1 MPCLMVG
8 LTGGIAAGKTLISQ
22 EFASLD
28 VPVIDADVLAH
39 ALVEPGA
46 VGLQAIVEA
55 FGTEILVN
63 GQLNRAYLRKLVFA
77 DASQRARLESILH
90 PLIWQAMQLQVARLK
105 TPYCLLSI
113 PLLFETQQYRLVDR
127 VLVVDCPVA
136 LQRQRL
142 AVRNGFNELEI
153 DQILNA
159 QASREQRLSIANEV
173 IDNSK
178 DISYSVRQVKALHRD
193 YLAWANAA
201 HIAKL

>member
-8 LTGGIAAGKTLISQ
+8 LTGGIASGKTLISQ
-22 EFASLD
+22 EFAALG
-28 VPVIDADVLAH
+28 VPVVDADVLAH
-39 ALVEPGA
+39 TLVEPGA
-46 VGLQAIVEA
+46 AGLQAIVDA
-55 FGTEILVN
+55 FGTAVLVN
-63 GQLNRAYLRKLVFA
+63 GHLNRAYLRKLVFT
-77 DASQRARLESILH
+77 DASQRSRLESILH
-90 PLIWQAMQLQVARLK
+90 PLIWQAMQLQVARLQ

-113 PLLFETQQYRLVDR
+113 PLLFETQQYRLVER

-142 AVRNGFNELEI
+142 AARNGFNDLEI

-178 DISYSVRQVKALHRD
+178 DIGYSVRQVKALHRD

>member
-8 LTGGIAAGKTLISQ
+8 LTGGIASGKTLISQ
-22 EFASLD
+22 EFAALG
-28 VPVIDADVLAH
+28 VPVVDADVLAH
-39 ALVEPGA
+39 TLVEPGA
-46 VGLQAIVEA
+46 AGLQAIVDA
-55 FGTEILVN
+55 FGTAVLVN
-63 GQLNRAYLRKLVFA
+63 GHLNRAYLRKLVFT
-77 DASQRARLESILH
+77 DASQRSRLESILH
-90 PLIWQAMQLQVARLK
+90 PLIWQAMQLQVARLQ

-113 PLLFETQQYRLVDR
+113 PLLFETQQYRLVER

-142 AVRNGFNELEI
+142 AARNGFNDLEI

-178 DISYSVRQVKALHRD
+178 DIGYSVRQVKALHRN

>member
-8 LTGGIAAGKTLISQ
+8 LTGGIASGKSLISQ
-22 EFASLD
+22 EFAALG

-46 VGLQAIVEA
+46 LGLQGIVEA
-55 FGTEILVN
+55 FGTEVLVN
-63 GQLNRAYLRKLVFA
+63 GQLNRAYLRKRVFA
-77 DASQRARLESILH
+77 DANQRARLESILH
-90 PLIWQAMQLQVARLK
+90 PLIWQAMQLQVARLEA
-105 TPYCLLSI
+105 PYCLLSI

-142 AVRNGFNELEI
+142 AARNGFNDLEI

-159 QASREQRLSIANEV
+159 QASREQRLSIANDV

-178 DISYSVRQVKALHRD
+178 DISYSVRQVNALHRD